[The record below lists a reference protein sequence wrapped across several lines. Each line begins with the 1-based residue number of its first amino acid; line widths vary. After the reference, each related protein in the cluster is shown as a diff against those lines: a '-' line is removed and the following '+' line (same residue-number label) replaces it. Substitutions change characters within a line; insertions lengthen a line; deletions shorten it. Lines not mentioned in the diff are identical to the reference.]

1 MATLKDVARETGLT
15 VTTVS
20 RVLNNRGYISE
31 ETREKVYAA
40 MKKLNYRP
48 NEVAR
53 SLSKKSTNTI
63 GVIVPHI
70 RHPYFSELIS
80 NLENEASKRG
90 YKMILCNSQEKENKE
105 REYLEMCTSNRVAGI
120 VLCSAGVAVEEF
132 QGSNIPLITIER
144 YMENGTASVEC
155 DNKQGGK
162 LAAEHLIA
170 CGCKNLLH
178 ISGVY
183 ETAMPADDRA
193 LGFIEVCEKAGVS
206 HWEVA
211 TNTYQ
216 YNNLEYHDFLE
227 EVLKENYYVDNTAEN
242 DENCGKSRID
252 GIFAS
257 SDLIAAQVLQVCSK
271 LGIRVPE
278 DIKLVGFDD
287 VNISS
292 LTTPRITTIHQPI
305 KEIAELTLE
314 LLINAQDGKTVAKR
328 SLLPVSL
335 VKREST

>member
-227 EVLKENYYVDNTAEN
+227 EVLKENYHVDNTAEN

-271 LGIRVPE
+271 LGIRVPQ

-314 LLINAQDGKTVAKR
+314 LLINAQDGKTIAKR

>member
-31 ETREKVYAA
+31 ETREKVYEA

-155 DNKQGGK
+155 DNRQGGK

-227 EVLKENYYVDNTAEN
+227 EVLKENYHVDNMVEN
-242 DENCGKSRID
+242 DVNCGKKRID

>member
-31 ETREKVYAA
+31 ETREKVYEA

-155 DNKQGGK
+155 DNRQGGK

-183 ETAMPADDRA
+183 ETAMPADNRA

-227 EVLKENYYVDNTAEN
+227 EVLKENYDVDNTAEN

-314 LLINAQDGKTVAKR
+314 LLINAQDGKTVAKG

>member
-31 ETREKVYAA
+31 ETREKVYEA

-155 DNKQGGK
+155 DNRQGGK

-183 ETAMPADDRA
+183 ETAMPADNRA

-227 EVLKENYYVDNTAEN
+227 EVLKENYHVDNTAEN

>member
-227 EVLKENYYVDNTAEN
+227 EVLKENYHVDNTAEN

>member
-155 DNKQGGK
+155 DNRQGGK

-206 HWEVA
+206 HREVA

-227 EVLKENYYVDNTAEN
+227 EVLKENYHVDNTAEN
-242 DENCGKSRID
+242 DKNCGKSSID

-257 SDLIAAQVLQVCSK
+257 SDLIAAQILQVCSK

>member
-31 ETREKVYAA
+31 ETREKVYEA

-206 HWEVA
+206 HREVA

-227 EVLKENYYVDNTAEN
+227 EVLKENYHVDNMVEN
-242 DENCGKSRID
+242 DENCGKKQID

-271 LGIRVPE
+271 LEIRVPQ

>member
-31 ETREKVYAA
+31 ETREKVYEA

-155 DNKQGGK
+155 DNRQGGK

-183 ETAMPADDRA
+183 ETAMPADDRV
-193 LGFIEVCEKAGVS
+193 LGFIEVCEKTGVS

-227 EVLKENYYVDNTAEN
+227 EVLKENYHVDNTAEN

-335 VKREST
+335 IKREST

>member
-31 ETREKVYAA
+31 ETREKVYEA

-155 DNKQGGK
+155 DNRQGGK

-227 EVLKENYYVDNTAEN
+227 EVLKENYDVDNTAEN
-242 DENCGKSRID
+242 DENCGKKRID

-335 VKREST
+335 IKREST

>member
-31 ETREKVYAA
+31 ETREKVYAT

-162 LAAEHLIA
+162 LAAEHLIS

-183 ETAMPADDRA
+183 ETSMPADDRA

-206 HWEVA
+206 HREVA

-227 EVLKENYYVDNTAEN
+227 EVLKENYNVDKTTEN
-242 DENCGKSRID
+242 DKNCGKSGID

-257 SDLIAAQVLQVCSK
+257 SDLIAAQILQVCSK

>member
-31 ETREKVYAA
+31 ETREKVYEA

-155 DNKQGGK
+155 DNRQGGK

-206 HWEVA
+206 HREVA

-227 EVLKENYYVDNTAEN
+227 EVLKENYHVDNTAEN

>member
-31 ETREKVYAA
+31 ETREKVYEA

-144 YMENGTASVEC
+144 YMESGTAAVEC
-155 DNKQGGK
+155 DNRQGGK

-206 HWEVA
+206 HREVA

-227 EVLKENYYVDNTAEN
+227 EVLKENYHVDNMVEN
-242 DENCGKSRID
+242 DENCGKKQID

-271 LGIRVPE
+271 LEIRVPQ

>member
-31 ETREKVYAA
+31 ETREKVYEA

-132 QGSNIPLITIER
+132 QGRNIPLITIER

>member
-31 ETREKVYAA
+31 ETREKVYEA

-155 DNKQGGK
+155 DNRQGGK

-183 ETAMPADDRA
+183 ETAMPADNRA

-216 YNNLEYHDFLE
+216 YNNMEYHDFLE
-227 EVLKENYYVDNTAEN
+227 EVLKENYHVDNTAEN

-314 LLINAQDGKTVAKR
+314 LLINAQDGKTIAKR
-328 SLLPVSL
+328 SLLPASL

>member
-155 DNKQGGK
+155 DNRQGGK

-183 ETAMPADDRA
+183 ETAMPADNRA

-206 HWEVA
+206 HREVA

-227 EVLKENYYVDNTAEN
+227 EVLKENYHVDNTAEN

-271 LGIRVPE
+271 HGIRVPE

>member
-31 ETREKVYAA
+31 ETREKVYEA

-155 DNKQGGK
+155 DNRQGGK

>member
-31 ETREKVYAA
+31 ETRQKVYEA

-53 SLSKKSTNTI
+53 SLTKKSTNTI

-90 YKMILCNSQEKENKE
+90 YKIILCNSQEKVNKE
-105 REYLEMCTSNRVAGI
+105 REYLEMCSSNRVAGI
-120 VLCSAGVAVEEF
+120 VLCSASVAVEEF
-132 QGSNIPLITIER
+132 DGSNIPLITIER
-144 YMENGTASVEC
+144 YLENGTAAVEC
-155 DNKQGGK
+155 DNRQGGK
-162 LAAEHLIA
+162 LAAEHLIE

-183 ETAMPADDRA
+183 ETAMPADERA
-193 LGFIEVCEKAGVS
+193 NGFIEVCEKAGVA
-206 HWEVA
+206 HREIA
-211 TNTYQ
+211 TNAYQ

-227 EVLKENYYVDNTAEN
+227 EVITDHKA
-242 DENCGKSRID
+242 ID

-257 SDLIAAQVLQVCSK
+257 SDLIAAQILQVCGK

-305 KEIAELTLE
+305 KEIAELTME
-314 LLINAQDGKTVAKR
+314 LLANAEEGKTVAKR
-328 SLLPVSL
+328 SLLPVCL

>member
-31 ETREKVYAA
+31 ETREKVYEA

-155 DNKQGGK
+155 DNRQGGK

-193 LGFIEVCEKAGVS
+193 LGFIEVCEKAGGS

-227 EVLKENYYVDNTAEN
+227 EELKENYDVDNTAEN

>member
-31 ETREKVYAA
+31 ETREKVYEA

-155 DNKQGGK
+155 DNRQGGK

-292 LTTPRITTIHQPI
+292 LTTPQITTIHQPI

>member
-31 ETREKVYAA
+31 ETREKVYEA

-155 DNKQGGK
+155 DNRQGGK

-206 HWEVA
+206 HREVA

-227 EVLKENYYVDNTAEN
+227 EVLKENYHVDNTAEN
-242 DENCGKSRID
+242 DKNCGKSGID

>member
-31 ETREKVYAA
+31 ETREKVYEA

-80 NLENEASKRG
+80 NVENEASKRG

-155 DNKQGGK
+155 DNRQGGK

-227 EVLKENYYVDNTAEN
+227 EVLKENYDVDNTAEN

>member
-31 ETREKVYAA
+31 ETREKVYEA

-155 DNKQGGK
+155 DNRQGGK

-206 HWEVA
+206 HREVA

-227 EVLKENYYVDNTAEN
+227 EVLKENYHVDNTAEN

-335 VKREST
+335 IKREST